1 VYRGR
6 LAGNLAPAVANTPA
20 FVYSSER
27 IVAGCRS
34 LRAGLAASSARV
46 LYATKACG
54 LEAVI
59 KILNQF
65 VDGFAVASPSEA
77 RLVFGF
83 ISGSRNLHITT
94 PGFKK
99 EWFDEPLGLTHVA
112 FNSTSQFDRLQ
123 KAAPSSI
130 SLGIRVNPGLSRVE
144 DERYNPCRRY
154 SKLGVP
160 LVELVNWLDGQGP
173 QRLEGLHFHN
183 ACLCESWIS
192 LRDTVARITSHL
204 DSVLAGMKWINLGG
218 GFVWDETTDFAP
230 LQETVNMLT
239 TNYGLAVFIEPGA
252 GFVNS
257 AGYLVAS
264 VTDLFKSDEKT
275 IAVLDTTVNHL
286 PEVFE
291 YQFEPDVAGNVD
303 NGRHQYILAGCSCLA
318 GDLFGEYA
326 FDEPLEIGS
335 RITFENVGAY
345 TIVKANMFNGINLP
359 SIYTSDQTGRL
370 RLIKEFNF
378 DDFAGRF
385 AFQLNEYASS

>member
-1 VYRGR
+1 
-6 LAGNLAPAVANTPA
+6 
-20 FVYSSER
+20 
-27 IVAGCRS
+27 
-34 LRAGLAASSARV
+34 

-54 LEAVI
+54 LAAVI
-59 KILNQF
+59 QILNQF

-130 SLGIRVNPGLSRVE
+130 SLGIRVNPGLSCVE

-173 QRLEGLHFHN
+173 PRLEGLHFHN

-204 DSVLAGMKWINLGG
+204 DSVLASMKWINLGG

-318 GDLFGEYA
+318 GDVFGEYA

-359 SIYTSDQTGRL
+359 SIYALDQTGRTEL
-370 RLIKEFNF
+370 VKEFTF
-378 DDFAGRF
+378 DDFAGRCD
-385 AFQLNEYASS
+385 FQPKQYANP